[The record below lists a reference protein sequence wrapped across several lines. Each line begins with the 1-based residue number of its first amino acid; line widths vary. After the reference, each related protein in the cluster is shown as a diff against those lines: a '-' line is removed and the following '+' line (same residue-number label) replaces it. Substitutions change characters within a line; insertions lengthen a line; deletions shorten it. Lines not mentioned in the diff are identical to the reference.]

1 MGAGWW
7 RRGRRKHS
15 RAAWPPTPGDT
26 SGRRCADEKE
36 VASSE
41 KEAGPHPPFPLPPS
55 RYLLTRYLLDQF
67 PRLPHIRLRGRQM
80 PERQPERVLP
90 LEPRAGEEQLPRRVD
105 ARKQPLVQCID
116 IPCPLSPAPCNLPE
130 AHRRVDARKQPLVQ
144 CIDIPCPLS

>member
-15 RAAWPPTPGDT
+15 RAAEPPTRGDT

-41 KEAGPHPPFPLPPS
+41 KEAGPHPPFPLPS
-55 RYLLTRYLLDQF
+55 ARYPLTRYLLYQF
-67 PRLPHIRLRGRQM
+67 PRLPHIRLRGRQL

-130 AHRRVDARKQPLVQ
+130 AHRRERRLRHPLEVAAR
-144 CIDIPCPLS
+144 